1 MTVPNFTA
9 GQVLTAAEL
18 DTLRSALGMTIP
30 DFVAG
35 QVLTA
40 AELNELV
47 DVANNAIFYGV
58 ATGGTS
64 SSITVRACFLHDAQ
78 VHNRQQHCCFDC
90 GTYLMCY
97 MVGGGGCRRWCRRR
111 IRHGRWWRRT
121 SFTNN
126 NLFTS
131 RNTHSYGRRWRCIT
145 NRSSRR

>member
-1 MTVPNFTA
+1 MTVPNFTV

-64 SSITVRACFLHDAQ
+64 SSITVSGVNLHDAQ
-78 VHNRQQHCCFDC
+78 VHYRQQHCCFN
-90 GTYLMCY
+90 
-97 MVGGGGCRRWCRRR
+97 RW
-111 IRHGRWWRRT
+111 I
-121 SFTNN
+121 
-126 NLFTS
+126 
-131 RNTHSYGRRWRCIT
+131 I
-145 NRSSRR
+145 

>member
-1 MTVPNFTA
+1 MTVPNFTV

-64 SSITVRACFLHDAQ
+64 SSITVSGVSYTMLKFTTDSNIVVSTAGLF
-78 VHNRQQHCCFDC
+78 
-90 GTYLMCY
+90 CY
-97 MVGGGGCRRWCRRR
+97 RGRWCR
-111 IRHGRWWRRT
+111 HG
-121 SFTNN
+121 
-126 NLFTS
+126 
-131 RNTHSYGRRWRCIT
+131 
-145 NRSSRR
+145 